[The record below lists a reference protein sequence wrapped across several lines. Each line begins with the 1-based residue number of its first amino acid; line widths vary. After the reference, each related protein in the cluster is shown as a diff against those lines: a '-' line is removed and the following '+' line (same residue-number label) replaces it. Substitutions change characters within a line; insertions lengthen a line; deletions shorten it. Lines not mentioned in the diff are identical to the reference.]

1 MQSIAN
7 IQKIITPIA
16 KTYGVRRVFL
26 FGSYAKGTATE
37 DSDVDLLI
45 EKGSKLTL
53 LGLAGIRQE
62 ASESLALPVDVVTTA
77 ALDED
82 MRASIMGSEVLLY
95 EAEG

>member
-7 IQKIITPIA
+7 IQRIITPIA

-45 EKGSKLTL
+45 EKGRKLTL

-77 ALDED
+77 ALDEE

-95 EAEG
+95 EEEG